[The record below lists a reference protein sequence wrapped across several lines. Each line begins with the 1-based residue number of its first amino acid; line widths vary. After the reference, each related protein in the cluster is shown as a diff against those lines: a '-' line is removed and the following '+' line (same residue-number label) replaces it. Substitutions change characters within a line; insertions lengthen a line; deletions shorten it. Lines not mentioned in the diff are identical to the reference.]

1 MHELTVATALFEWAS
16 QRSRELSPR
25 KIVAIE
31 LENDSFSGLNPDSL
45 EFGFRAMAEETDLAG
60 VRLDFVQVEPAYRCP
75 ECGATRPGGRPP
87 ALCETCGGGIP
98 RLTSHR
104 GLKVR
109 SIEVE

>member
-16 QRSRELSPR
+16 LRSRELLPR

-31 LENDSFSGLNPDSL
+31 LESDSFSGLNPDSL
-45 EFGFRAMAEETDLAG
+45 EFGFRAMAEQTDLAG
-60 VRLDFVQVEPAYRCP
+60 VRLDFVEVEAAYRCP
-75 ECGATRPGGRPP
+75 ACGATIQGGRPP
-87 ALCETCGGGIP
+87 ALCGRCGQGIP
-98 RLTSHR
+98 RLASHG